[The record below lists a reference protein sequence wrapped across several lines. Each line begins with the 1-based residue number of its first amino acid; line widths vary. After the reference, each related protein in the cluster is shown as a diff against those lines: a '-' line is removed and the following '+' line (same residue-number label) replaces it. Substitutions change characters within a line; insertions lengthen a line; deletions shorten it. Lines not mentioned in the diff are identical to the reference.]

1 MWFSVLVFLL
11 ITLMVGI
18 HSSIRVAGK
27 VRNYYVAGNI
37 IPSWVIVLSLA
48 GQAVDVAST
57 ETHAELS
64 LSAGFWIGAALPL
77 GIGVSLLLIGLFCA
91 ERIHKLKLL
100 TLVDFYLHRY
110 NPRVEFLAGIIC
122 ITSFIFL
129 LASNLAGVGVLLH
142 FVLGIEI
149 YKGVVLVA
157 LVVLCCTVAGGLF
170 AVVWNDVLHVGVIVV
185 GFVGM
190 LIWLLFN
197 LDSSVISQQISESFS
212 WQPLYKQ
219 EYSPLQFWAPFVA
232 LAIGDIVALDFMERV
247 FAAKTGK
254 KARQSC
260 LLAGGLTILVGL
272 IIALISL
279 LIPLF
284 TGDDKQVTFLQ
295 FVANYLP
302 VGLGMMVFM
311 AFIAAC
317 VSTADGA
324 LMACSKVL
332 SKNILKG
339 NFPQLINDKNLLLI
353 SRLSAIPLMVI
364 ASVIALTHS
373 APGELLVIAFEVVLA
388 GCLVPLIFGLYWSKA
403 TATAAFW
410 SMLLTCMIRLLVL
423 FFIPESWVGI
433 DTLLSPICCA
443 IIFVII
449 NQCVCSKTAAATKS
463 AETKAAS
470 KDGNVN
476 FQTSGNA
483 SGMES

>member
-11 ITLMVGI
+11 ITLMVGV
-18 HSSIRVAGK
+18 HSSIRIAGK

-57 ETHAELS
+57 ESHAELS
-64 LSAGFWIGAALPL
+64 LSEGFWIGAALPL

-100 TLVDFYLHRY
+100 TLVDYYLYRY
-110 NPRVEFLAGIIC
+110 NSKVELLAGIIC

-142 FVLGIEI
+142 FVLGIDT
-149 YKGVVLVA
+149 YKAIVLVA

-170 AVVWNDVLHVGVIVV
+170 AVVWNDVLHVGVIGV

-190 LIWLLFN
+190 LVWVLFN
-197 LDSSVISQQISESFS
+197 LDSTVISQQISNNFS
-212 WQPLYKQ
+212 WQPLYKE
-219 EYSPLQFWAPFVA
+219 EYSPLKFWAPFVA

-272 IIALISL
+272 IIAFISL
-279 LIPLF
+279 LIPAF
-284 TGDDKQVTFLQ
+284 IPEQQKVTFLA

-332 SKNILKG
+332 SKNLLKT
-339 NFPQLINDKNLLLI
+339 NFPQFINDTNLLQV
-353 SRLSAIPLMVI
+353 SRLSAIPLMII
-364 ASVIALTHS
+364 AAIIALAHS
-373 APGELLVIAFEVVLA
+373 DPGALLVIAFEVVLA
-388 GCLVPLIFGLYWSKA
+388 GCLVPLILGLYWSQA
-403 TATAAFW
+403 TAKAAFW
-410 SMLLTCMIRLLVL
+410 SMLLTCIIRLAVLLV
-423 FFIPESWVGI
+423 IPEKWQGV
-433 DTLLSPICCA
+433 DTLLSPICCL
-443 IIFVII
+443 IIFLII
-449 NQCVCSKTAAATKS
+449 NRFSSTKKKG
-463 AETKAAS
+463 AGAQRVENT
-470 KDGNVN
+470 
-476 FQTSGNA
+476 TRL
-483 SGMES
+483 ES